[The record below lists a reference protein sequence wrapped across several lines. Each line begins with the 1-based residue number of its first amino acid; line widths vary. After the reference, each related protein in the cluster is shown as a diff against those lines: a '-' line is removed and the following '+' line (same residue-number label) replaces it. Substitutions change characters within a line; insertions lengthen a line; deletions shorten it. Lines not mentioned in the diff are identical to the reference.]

1 MKKEKTQI
9 HEDDQTT
16 LTLPTP
22 PSPLPLLSPHSHA
35 LSCNF
40 TTPGNQTQTI
50 LLTIKQQWG
59 NPPQLSSWSTSS
71 PPCSWPEIT
80 CTSGV
85 VTGVNLTN
93 YDITEPIPLSICDLK
108 NLTLLDLSFN
118 YFPGNFPTVLY
129 NCSNLRYLDL
139 SQNYF
144 VGPIPSDV
152 DLLSSSL
159 RYIDVGAN
167 NFSSDIP
174 PAIGRLPELRFLKLY
189 SNQFNGSFPAEIG
202 NLSNLEYLS
211 MPYNPLFAPAKIPP
225 EFGKLKK
232 LTFLW
237 ITFANLIGEIP
248 TNFSGLSSLEYLDLS
263 YNDLEGPIPKALFQ
277 LQNLSVV
284 YLYKNRLSGG
294 IPTPIESLNLTE
306 IDLSA
311 NNLSGSISEDFGEIP
326 ASIGLLP
333 ALKNFRVF
341 SNQLNGTLPPEMGLH
356 SDLEDFE
363 VSDNLFTGALPENLC
378 FGQRL
383 TGVVAFSNNLAGEVP
398 ESLANCVSVRTIQ
411 LYDDNFPGE
420 IPAGIYTLFN
430 LSSLMISN
438 NSFTGNLPSELAWN
452 LSRLEINNNKFSGQI
467 PSAVSSWVRLVVFMA
482 SNNQL
487 SGEIPVGLTNLPQ
500 LITLNLDG
508 NSLTGNFPMTI
519 LSWENLNALNLSRNR
534 LSGPIPAVIG
544 TLPDLLN
551 LDFSENQFSGQIPA
565 ELGQLRLTTL
575 NLLSNQLSGQIP
587 SAFDNLAY
595 DTSFLNNPNLCAT
608 TPILPNVRFCSSK
621 TRKSDNLSP
630 KILALILVF
639 AVLLFFFTALLT
651 FFIVRDY
658 RRKKLKRNL
667 AAWKLTSFQRFNFA
681 KANILV
687 GLTEN
692 NLIGSGGSGKIY
704 RVAVNNSGDYVAV
717 KKIWTKGKLDNKL
730 EKQFSAEV
738 DILGTIRHC
747 NIVKLLCCISSED
760 SKLLVYEYMENQSL
774 DKVCVI
780 YVHHDCTPR
789 IIHRDVKSSNI
800 LLDYEFKARMADF
813 GLAKI
818 LAKRDELNTMSAVV
832 GSFGYMAPEYAYT
845 TKVNEKIDVY
855 SFGVVLLELVTGR
868 EANDE
873 DEHTSLA
880 EWEWRQ
886 HGEGNPVID
895 ALDGYIKEPLNLE
908 EKSSVFKLGL
918 ICTSTLPSSRPSM
931 KEVLQMLRRIG
942 PVEGSEVKKVGTEY
956 DVAPLLASANK
967 YLSSYM
973 RSKKVVDE
981 DGDYVDWIVS
991 PPEMGL
997 HSNLEAFEVCDNL
1010 FTGALPE
1017 NLCFRR
1023 RLTQVVVFSNNLA
1036 GEVPESLVNCV
1047 TLRTIQLHNNNF
1059 SGEIPVGLFNLPQL
1073 KILNLAGNSLTGEL

>member
-1 MKKEKTQI
+1 MTK
-9 HEDDQTT
+9 
-16 LTLPTP
+16 L
-22 PSPLPLLSPHSHA
+22 PSPLPPLPAPFLYFLLTLMPFLVISQPPA
-35 LSCNF
+35 D
-40 TTPGNQTQTI
+40 QTQTI
-50 LLTIKQQWG
+50 LLTIKQQLG

-80 CTSGV
+80 CTGGA
-85 VTGVNLTN
+85 VTGLNLTN
-93 YDITEPIPLSICDLK
+93 YNITELIPPSICDLK

-118 YFPGNFPTVLY
+118 YFPGNFPTILY
-129 NCSNLRYLDL
+129 NCSNLQYLDL
-139 SQNYF
+139 SQNIF

-152 DLLSSSL
+152 DRLSSSL

-167 NFSSDIP
+167 NFSGNIP
-174 PAIGRLPELRFLKLY
+174 PAIGRMPELQFLKLY

-211 MPYNPLFAPAKIPP
+211 MPYNSLFTPAKIPP

-237 ITFANLIGEIP
+237 ITYANLIGAIP
-248 TNFSGLSSLEYLDLS
+248 ANFSGLSSLEYLDLS
-263 YNDLEGPIPKALFQ
+263 YNYLEGPIPKALFQ
-277 LQNLSVV
+277 LKNLSVV

-306 IDLSA
+306 IDLST
-311 NNLSGSISEDFGEIP
+311 NTLSGSIPEDFGKLQQLEILHLHFNQLSGEIP

-333 ALKNFRVF
+333 ALINFRVF
-341 SNQLNGTLPPEMGLH
+341 SNQLNGTLPPEMGVH
-356 SDLEDFE
+356 SNLKEFQ
-363 VSDNLFTGALPENLC
+363 VCDNQFTGALPENLC
-378 FGQRL
+378 FRRRL

-398 ESLANCVSVRTIQ
+398 ESLTKCVTLRTIK
-411 LYDDNFPGE
+411 LYGNNFSGE

-430 LSSLMISN
+430 LSDLMISN
-438 NSFTGNLPSELAWN
+438 NSFTGNLPSELGWN
-452 LSRLEINNNKFSGQI
+452 LSRLEISDNKFSGQI

-487 SGEIPVGLTNLPQ
+487 SGKIPVGLTNLSQ
-500 LITLNLDG
+500 LNTLNLAG
-508 NSLTGNFPMTI
+508 NSLTGDFPTTI
-519 LSWENLNALNLSRNR
+519 LSWENINTLNLSRNR

-544 TLPDLLN
+544 TLPNLLN
-551 LDFSENQFSGQIPA
+551 LDLSENRFAGQIPA
-565 ELGQLRLTTL
+565 EVGQLRLTNL
-575 NLLSNQLSGQIP
+575 NLSSNQLSGQIP
-587 SAFDNLAY
+587 SAFDNLAFN
-595 DTSFLNNPNLCAT
+595 TSFLNNPNLCAT
-608 TPILPNVRFCSSK
+608 TPIPNVRFCSSK
-621 TRKSDNLSP
+621 TRKSDDLSP
-630 KILALILVF
+630 KIFALILVF

-651 FFIVRDY
+651 FFMVRDY

-667 AAWKLTSFQRFNFA
+667 AAWKLTSFQRFNFT
-681 KANILV
+681 KANVLA

-730 EKQFSAEV
+730 EKEFLAEV

-774 DKVCVI
+774 DKWLHVKKRRETDPARHIVLDWPKRLEIAIGAAQGLC
-780 YVHHDCTPR
+780 YMHHDCTPR

-800 LLDYEFKARMADF
+800 LLDSEFKARMADF

-818 LAKRDELNTMSAVV
+818 LAKRDELNTMSAVA

-868 EANDE
+868 EANDG
-873 DEHTSLA
+873 DEHTNLA
-880 EWEWRQ
+880 EWAWRL
-886 HGEGNPVID
+886 HGEGNPIID
-895 ALDGYIKEPLNLE
+895 ALDEYIKEPLNLE
-908 EKSSVFKLGL
+908 EKSCVFNLGL

-931 KEVLQMLRRIG
+931 KEVLQMLHRIG

-956 DVAPLLASANK
+956 DAAPLLASANK
-967 YLSSYM
+967 YLSSCT
-973 RSKKVVDE
+973 RSKKVADE
-981 DGDYVDWIVS
+981 DGDYVV
-991 PPEMGL
+991 
-997 HSNLEAFEVCDNL
+997 
-1010 FTGALPE
+1010 
-1017 NLCFRR
+1017 
-1023 RLTQVVVFSNNLA
+1023 
-1036 GEVPESLVNCV
+1036 
-1047 TLRTIQLHNNNF
+1047 
-1059 SGEIPVGLFNLPQL
+1059 
-1073 KILNLAGNSLTGEL
+1073 